1 MKTRPF
7 LCTTMLAAASL
18 FVFSQESTAQSDGVA
33 VIETISVEELPGNAH
48 FYSERFGDNMYI
60 SLGAGTQTFFTDHWN
75 TGDNSGNSKFTL
87 AMNFAVGKWFTP
99 YIGGRI
105 SAMGGA
111 LHYAWP
117 MQADVMT
124 HMRYFGFYGDMT
136 FNLSNLIWGYN
147 PDRFFSIVPFAGIGY
162 NYAFKNTGTHE
173 KTYAFPVSGGLT
185 LNFRLSHYVDF
196 FIEGRA
202 NILGDHFNG
211 VTGGRQVESI
221 VSAVGGF
228 TYKFGKDRFKAYDPY
243 GEQVVINDLNNKVNQ
258 LRAALD
264 QCQSRECP
272 PCPEA
277 VIVQET
283 AVVEPC
289 SQQLT
294 SAVRFSINSSKI
306 SDEEAVNVYNIAQ
319 WMNDNPDC
327 SITVAGYADK
337 ETGTAEYNMQLS
349 QKRAEAVKKIL
360 VDTYKIDPAR
370 IQTIAGGSATQP
382 YPHNN
387 WNRVVI
393 FSGK

>member
-360 VDTYKIDPAR
+360 IDTYKIDPAR

>member
-1 MKTRPF
+1 MRTKPF

-18 FVFSQESTAQSDGVA
+18 FIFSQASSAQSDGIA
-33 VIETISVEELPGNAH
+33 VIETVSVEELPGNAH

-75 TGDNSGNSKFTL
+75 TGDNSGKSKFTL

-111 LHYAWP
+111 LHFGWP

-136 FNLSNLIWGYN
+136 LNLSNLIGGYN
-147 PDRFFSIVPFAGIGY
+147 PDRFFSVVPFAGIGY
-162 NYAFKNTGTHE
+162 NYAFRNTGTHK
-173 KTYAFPVSGGLT
+173 KTFAFPVSGGLT
-185 LNFRLSHYVDF
+185 FNFRLSHYVDL

-211 VTGGRQVESI
+211 VYGGNQVESI
-221 VSAVGGF
+221 VSAVGGI
-228 TYKFGKDRFKAYDPY
+228 TYKFGNSRFKAFDPY
-243 GEQVVINDLNNKVNQ
+243 GEQTVINDLNNRVNQ

-264 QCQSRECP
+264 QCQSRQCP

-277 VIVQET
+277 VIVQE

-289 SQQLT
+289 AQDLT
-294 SAVRFSINSSKI
+294 AAVRFTINSSKI
-306 SDEEAVNVYNIAQ
+306 TTEEAINVYNIAQ
-319 WMNDNPDC
+319 WMNNNPEC
-327 SITVAGYADK
+327 SIKVAGYADK
-337 ETGTAEYNMQLS
+337 DTGTAEYNMKLS
-349 QKRAEAVKKIL
+349 QKRAEAVQKMLI
-360 VDTYKIDPAR
+360 DTYKIAPSR
-370 IQTIAGGSATQP
+370 IQIVAGGSATQP

-393 FSGK
+393 FSGE

>member
-18 FVFSQESTAQSDGVA
+18 FVFSQKSTAQSDGVA

-228 TYKFGKDRFKAYDPY
+228 TYKFGRDRFKAYDPY

-306 SDEEAVNVYNIAQ
+306 SDEEAVNIYNIAQ

-360 VDTYKIDPAR
+360 IDTYKIDPTR
-370 IQTIAGGSATQP
+370 IQTTAGGSATQP

>member
-1 MKTRPF
+1 MKTKPF

-18 FVFSQESTAQSDGVA
+18 FVFSQESAAQSNVT
-33 VIETISVEELPGNAH
+33 VIETVSVEELPGKVH

-60 SLGAGTQTFFTDHWN
+60 SLGAGAQTFFTDHWN
-75 TGDNSGNSKFTL
+75 TGDNAGNSKFTL
-87 AMNFAVGKWFTP
+87 AMDFAVGKWFTP

-105 SAMGGA
+105 NAMGGA
-111 LHYAWP
+111 LHYDWP

-124 HMRYFGFYGDMT
+124 HMRYFGIYGDMT
-136 FNLSNLIWGYN
+136 FNMSNLIGGYN

-162 NYAFKNTGTHE
+162 NYAFKNTGTDK
-173 KTYAFPVSGGLT
+173 KTHAFPISGGIT

-202 NILGDHFNG
+202 NVLGDHFSG
-211 VTGGRQVESI
+211 VLGGSQVESI
-221 VSAVGGF
+221 VSAVGGL
-228 TYKFGKDRFKAYDPY
+228 TYKFGKNRFKAYDPY
-243 GEQVVINDLNNKVNQ
+243 AEQMIINGLNDKVNQ
-258 LRAALD
+258 LRAALQ
-264 QCQSRECP
+264 QCQEQECP

-277 VIVQET
+277 VVVQEE
-283 AVVEPC
+283 AVIEEPC
-289 SQQLT
+289 NQDLT
-294 SAVRFSINSSKI
+294 SAVRFSINSAVI
-306 SDEEAVNVYNIAQ
+306 SDEEAINVYNVAQ
-319 WMNDNPDC
+319 WMKANPDC

-349 QKRAEAVKKIL
+349 QKRADAVKKIL
-360 VDTYKIDPAR
+360 VDTYKIDPSR
-370 IQTIAGGSATQP
+370 IETVAGGSVTQP

>member
-1 MKTRPF
+1 MKTKPF

-18 FVFSQESTAQSDGVA
+18 FVFSQESAAQSDGA
-33 VIETISVEELPGNAH
+33 VIETISVEELPENAH

-196 FIEGRA
+196 FLEGRA

-228 TYKFGKDRFKAYDPY
+228 TFKFGRDRFKAFDPY
-243 GEQVVINDLNNKVNQ
+243 GEQAVINDLNNKVNQ

-289 SQQLT
+289 SQELT

-360 VDTYKIDPAR
+360 IDTYKIDPAR
-370 IQTIAGGSATQP
+370 IQTTAGGSATQP